1 MCIELLLDFFIF
13 LVVVEVAISDCENT
27 SLSYA
32 LKILLKYVSIIS
44 KMYLESIK
52 SKSTHNGE
60 KLP

>member
-1 MCIELLLDFFIF
+1 MCIELLLDFSIF

-32 LKILLKYVSIIS
+32 LKILLNKIN
-44 KMYLESIK
+44 KMYLENIK

-60 KLP
+60 K